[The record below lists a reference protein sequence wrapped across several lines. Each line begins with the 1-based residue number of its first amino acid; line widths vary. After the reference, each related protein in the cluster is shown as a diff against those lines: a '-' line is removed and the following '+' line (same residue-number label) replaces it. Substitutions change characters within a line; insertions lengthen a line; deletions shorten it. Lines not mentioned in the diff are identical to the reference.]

1 MLNRH
6 KHLHIIQQL
15 DPEKNCW
22 QICHLMQGYEFPW
35 DTIQA
40 LEVALMGTYCLPSIS
55 KLLNKTREFIQR
67 AQKRYEDTSILS
79 C

>member
-1 MLNRH
+1 
-6 KHLHIIQQL
+6 
-15 DPEKNCW
+15 
-22 QICHLMQGYEFPW
+22 MQGYEFPW

-67 AQKRYEDTSILS
+67 AQKRYHDTPILS